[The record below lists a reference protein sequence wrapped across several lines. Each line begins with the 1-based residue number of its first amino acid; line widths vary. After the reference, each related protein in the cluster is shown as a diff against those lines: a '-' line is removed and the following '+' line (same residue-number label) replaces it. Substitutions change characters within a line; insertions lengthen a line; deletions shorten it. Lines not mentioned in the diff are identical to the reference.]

1 MRTHLYLCLT
11 LVFVSLFARADGG
24 FFNKS
29 LTIAHSADQRAILIR
44 DRAAGMETMVLST
57 MYDGTLAEYG
67 WVIPVP
73 NLPTRE
79 QVTTMPASY
88 VFNELDA
95 QTAPRV
101 RITSSASC
109 GSGCGASA
117 GDAAGEVLAPGDV
130 QEVDH
135 FTTGNVEITTLNA
148 GSGQALTDWLAT
160 NGFQFPAS
168 GQDILQCYVAKNWGF
183 VAAKMT
189 PTLVQGSSRQQP
201 GEFFPDQ
208 LLALTFRTDTLVF
221 PLRISAV
228 SSRADDNEVLLYVFD
243 AHRVTATNM
252 ATAEMEFTVGA
263 KAVGEDTFQQRYD
276 KAFAQQARQE
286 GKPVLLVEYGALA
299 SLPDS
304 LRSFSRQLFYLTR
317 LRTRLNV
324 GDMTDD
330 LLFTDAPT
338 DAPFR
343 ISVSAP
349 RLPLQA
355 GSLLLPV
362 ATLIALLRRR
372 IHRIALRRALTESLL
387 LMILIML
394 MVGWL

>member
-1 MRTHLYLCLT
+1 M
-11 LVFVSLFARADGG
+11 
-24 FFNKS
+24 
-29 LTIAHSADQRAILIR
+29 
-44 DRAAGMETMVLST
+44 
-57 MYDGTLAEYG
+57 
-67 WVIPVP
+67 
-73 NLPTRE
+73 
-79 QVTTMPASY
+79 
-88 VFNELDA
+88 
-95 QTAPRV
+95 
-101 RITSSASC
+101 
-109 GSGCGASA
+109 
-117 GDAAGEVLAPGDV
+117 
-130 QEVDH
+130 
-135 FTTGNVEITTLNA
+135 
-148 GSGQALTDWLAT
+148 
-160 NGFQFPAS
+160 
-168 GQDILQCYVAKNWGF
+168 
-183 VAAKMT
+183 
-189 PTLVQGSSRQQP
+189 
-201 GEFFPDQ
+201 
-208 LLALTFRTDTLVF
+208 
-221 PLRISAV
+221 
-228 SSRADDNEVLLYVFD
+228 
-243 AHRVTATNM
+243 
-252 ATAEMEFTVGA
+252 GA